1 MTYKLIDQS
10 GENFPVKARQWLIC
24 KQDVTPDRTC
34 TRAFCVVPQWE
45 DRSPADSKADALAVL
60 QALECAN
67 NPAAAIGQ
75 AMITVEKA
83 GCHPLLT
90 DAVILLEQAK
100 AKMADFERTQALCL
114 LCGHKRES
122 HDPDNITGNCNA
134 GLIVG
139 FSNQCQCAGF
149 ILMK

>member
-1 MTYKLIDQS
+1 MTYKLIDQN
-10 GENFPVKARQWLIC
+10 GENFPEKAKQWLIC
-24 KQDVTPDRTC
+24 KQDVTPERTC

-45 DRSPADSKADALAVL
+45 DRSPADSKADALAVM

-83 GCHPLLT
+83 GCHSLLT
-90 DAVILLEQAK
+90 DAVILLGQAS
-100 AKMADFERTQALCL
+100 AKMDEFERTQQLCL

-134 GLIVG
+134 GVVIG

>member
-122 HDPDNITGNCNA
+122 HKSED
-134 GLIVG
+134 VV
-139 FSNQCQCAGF
+139 
-149 ILMK
+149 

>member
-1 MTYKLIDQS
+1 MTYKLIDQTA
-10 GENFPVKARQWLIC
+10 ENFPVKAKQWLIC
-24 KQDVTPDRTC
+24 KQDVEPERTC

-45 DRSPADSKADALAVL
+45 DRSPADSKADAMAVL

-75 AMITVEKA
+75 AMIAVEKA
-83 GCHPLLT
+83 GCHSLLT
-90 DAVILLEQAK
+90 DAVILLGQAS
-100 AKMADFERTQALCL
+100 AKMDEFERTQQLCL

-134 GLIVG
+134 GVMVG

-149 ILMK
+149 IPMK

>member
-1 MTYKLIDQS
+1 MIYKLIDQT
-10 GENFPVKARQWLIC
+10 GENFSPKEKQWLIC
-24 KQDVTPDRTC
+24 KQETTPERNC
-34 TRAFCVVPQWE
+34 TRAFCAVPQWE
-45 DRSPADSKADALAVL
+45 DRSPEDSKADALAVM

-83 GCHPLLT
+83 GCHSLLT
-90 DAVILLEQAK
+90 DAVILLGQAS
-100 AKMADFERTQALCL
+100 AKMDEFERTQQLCL

-134 GLIVG
+134 G
-139 FSNQCQCAGF
+139 QCQCVGF
-149 ILMK
+149 IPMK